1 MNIGHDP
8 TTAVTRR
15 QPWCKDLSIHSRHA
29 SHTPCGQARG
39 RTVTHPRGTT
49 RTLRFSPPTP
59 SGVSSLHDNKR
70 TGQSRTE
77 VNATAIQFSSW
88 MFSSRSTPTLLVQ
101 PTKVGGAKPDRAQ
114 RRGQDLKAGGATN
127 QSWWSQT
134 GSNRRPQACKASA
147 LPTELWPRPVV
158 ASSPTSILPNRISGT
173 DGCNQTRIWLA

>member
-49 RTLRFSPPTP
+49 QTLRFSPPTP

-101 PTKVGGAKPDRAQ
+101 PTLLVEP
-114 RRGQDLKAGGATN
+114 
-127 QSWWSQT
+127 S
-134 GSNRRPQACKASA
+134 
-147 LPTELWPRPVV
+147 PTEPQGEVKTIKPAAQPTTLVEP
-158 ASSPTSILPNRISGT
+158 SPTEPQGEVKTIKPAAQPTTLVEP
-173 DGCNQTRIWLA
+173 DGIEPTTSSLQS

>member
-101 PTKVGGAKPDRAQ
+101 PTLLVEPG
-114 RRGQDLKAGGATN
+114 
-127 QSWWSQT
+127 
-134 GSNRRPQACKASA
+134 
-147 LPTELWPRPVV
+147 PTEPQGEVKTIKPAAQPTTLVEPDGIEPTT
-158 ASSPTSILPNRISGT
+158 SSLQS
-173 DGCNQTRIWLA
+173 